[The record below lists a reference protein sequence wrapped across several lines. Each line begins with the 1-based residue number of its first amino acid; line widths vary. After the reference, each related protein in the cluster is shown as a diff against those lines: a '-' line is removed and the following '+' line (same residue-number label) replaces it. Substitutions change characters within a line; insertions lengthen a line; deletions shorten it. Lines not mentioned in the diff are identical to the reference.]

1 MRPIKSGAEPESPSD
16 TSNPYPIR
24 ISGKGHSFTPACL
37 TEDQAYLQS
46 QLITCIGN
54 KRALIPWIDQAVQHV
69 RRRLGFRKL
78 VCADLFSGS
87 GVVARYFKQ
96 FCDYLLVNDLES
108 YSRVINE
115 CYLSNMSQLDIPLLR
130 EIYEDLLRRIEQS
143 PRPGFI
149 TELYS
154 PADQDKITSSDRV
167 FYTRDNAVYLDTARY
182 WIGELEDRLGRLFL
196 GPLLSRASVHAN
208 TAGVFKGFYKNKDGV
223 GQFGGNGR
231 DAISRICA
239 PIRLDFPVFSRFEC
253 DYRVYQQDAND
264 LVLRMKEVDLA
275 YIDPPYNQHPYGSN
289 YFMLNLLVD
298 YRRPRRISRVSGIPI
313 DWRRSSYNKR
323 RESEKA
329 LFDLLQACPAKFLLV
344 SYNSEGFIDS
354 DRMTQFLKSLGPC
367 STFQTS
373 YTTFRGSR
381 NLRSRSPKVTEYLF
395 LVEKK

>member
-1 MRPIKSGAEPESPSD
+1 M
-16 TSNPYPIR
+16 
-24 ISGKGHSFTPACL
+24 
-37 TEDQAYLQS
+37 
-46 QLITCIGN
+46 
-54 KRALIPWIDQAVQHV
+54 IPWIDQAVQHV

-196 GPLLSRASVHAN
+196 GPPVIKSIGSCEHSR
-208 TAGVFKGFYKNKDGV
+208 G
-223 GQFGGNGR
+223 
-231 DAISRICA
+231 
-239 PIRLDFPVFSRFEC
+239 FSRVFT
-253 DYRVYQQDAND
+253 
-264 LVLRMKEVDLA
+264 
-275 YIDPPYNQHPYGSN
+275 
-289 YFMLNLLVD
+289 
-298 YRRPRRISRVSGIPI
+298 RIKMV
-313 DWRRSSYNKR
+313 
-323 RESEKA
+323 
-329 LFDLLQACPAKFLLV
+329 
-344 SYNSEGFIDS
+344 
-354 DRMTQFLKSLGPC
+354 
-367 STFQTS
+367 
-373 YTTFRGSR
+373 
-381 NLRSRSPKVTEYLF
+381 
-395 LVEKK
+395 